1 VINEQT
7 IDKLTK
13 MGLYGMCKAF
23 RNILE
28 TKKTLTTDETL
39 AYLVDTEWD
48 YKKNKKLERLLKS
61 SNLRYKSSFQ
71 EIDFNEKRNLDK
83 NQMVRLFDCSW
94 IKKSEN
100 VLISGPTG
108 VGKSYIACVLGH
120 TACLNGYKT
129 MYINAMKLFTSLK
142 YSKADGSYI
151 KLTENI
157 KKQDVLIIDDFG
169 LEIIEPSVSLNILEI
184 LEDRYNKKST
194 IIVSQLPVKN
204 RHDIIGD
211 STIADA
217 ICDRLVHNSYK
228 IDLKGVD
235 SMRKIYG
242 KNLD

>member
-1 VINEQT
+1 MINEQT

-151 KLTENI
+151 KLMENI

-194 IIVSQLPVKN
+194 IIASQLPFEKWYE
-204 RHDIIGD
+204 II
-211 STIADA
+211 SEKTIADA
-217 ICDRLVHNSYK
+217 VCDRIFENVNK
-228 IDLKGVD
+228 IELKGE
-235 SMRKIYG
+235 SMRRK
-242 KNLD
+242 KH